1 MAAVI
6 SVSVRGALL
15 GLDDPERIRGE
26 LEADTG
32 LEWRRE
38 EVDQGWVLTGGIV
51 EILLVAAV
59 SKLTEESLGAA
70 LDATKRAVER
80 WRAGRL
86 DPPQAQVEVRSVP
99 PSSTDAP
106 AGAPDEGRPRGS
118 EGVNG

>member
-1 MAAVI
+1 
-6 SVSVRGALL
+6 
-15 GLDDPERIRGE
+15 LDDPERIRGA
-26 LEADTG
+26 LEAETG
-32 LEWRRE
+32 LEWRRD

-59 SKLTEESLGAA
+59 SKLTEEALGAA

-86 DPPQAQVEVRSVP
+86 DPPQAEIEVRPVP
-99 PSSTDAP
+99 PSATDAP
-106 AGAPDEGRPRGS
+106 AGTPDEGRPGGS